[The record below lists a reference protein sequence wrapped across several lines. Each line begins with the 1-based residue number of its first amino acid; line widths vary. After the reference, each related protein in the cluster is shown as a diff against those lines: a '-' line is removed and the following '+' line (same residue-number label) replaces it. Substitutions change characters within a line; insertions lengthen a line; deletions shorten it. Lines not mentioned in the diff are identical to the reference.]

1 MIYFKCNFPTNSVI
15 GGSLGM
21 TTAIQNEKIMMFP
34 TFRIPC
40 LFRQREKEKRG
51 KKERGKERKIETH
64 DAKKEKKG
72 EEKIVGL

>member
-1 MIYFKCNFPTNSVI
+1 MGRGLLKV
-15 GGSLGM
+15 
-21 TTAIQNEKIMMFP
+21 
-34 TFRIPC
+34 
-40 LFRQREKEKRG
+40 FRQREKEKRG

>member
-1 MIYFKCNFPTNSVI
+1 
-15 GGSLGM
+15 M
-21 TTAIQNEKIMMFP
+21 TTAIQNEKIMFP